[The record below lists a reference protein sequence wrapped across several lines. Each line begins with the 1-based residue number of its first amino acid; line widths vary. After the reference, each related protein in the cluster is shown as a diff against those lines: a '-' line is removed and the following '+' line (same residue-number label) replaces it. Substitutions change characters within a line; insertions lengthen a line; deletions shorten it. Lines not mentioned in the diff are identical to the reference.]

1 MDNNI
6 MLNQLR
12 KVNKLSIPIL
22 WILGTI
28 VLLLGILSNSLSQDL
43 IPSIFIFLAATFC
56 TLFTVLKKFDRI
68 ICFVI
73 IIALVVATVFAIS
86 ANGSESMICI
96 FICVSFSSL
105 YLDKLIFLTNAALIN
120 LGLFMLEL
128 VNPITDWVTFMEI
141 IVIFNICLCVFFF
154 LIKWGKDLITSS
166 SEQELKTKN
175 LLSEL
180 EKSME
185 TIRTNTSA
193 LKEDISTCYK
203 SMETVSDA
211 STGVTSIV
219 QQVSNGAESLAQNIN
234 GINEMINEANQ
245 TVIKTQEISKHLSN
259 VSIESEGTFNQSSE
273 KIHDMDKQI
282 SMISNS
288 STESLS
294 MVNKLQINMSEV
306 NKFLSSIEEI
316 AEQTNLLALNA
327 SIEAARAGESG
338 KGFVVVAQEVSK
350 LADESSNTVNQINSV
365 MHDIN
370 EGMKLVYEKV
380 QNGNTATEQG
390 VHIVNEVN
398 ESYEKLKSSFNDI
411 INNITTELKMI
422 EKTSLIFSNILR
434 SSENIASISEENS
447 ASAQEMFAT
456 LESQDSSIKI
466 IYNSIDKI
474 KTSSEN
480 LNAITNNK

>member
-1 MDNNI
+1 MNNNI

-28 VLLLGILSNSLSQDL
+28 VLLMGIFSNSFSQDL
-43 IPSIFIFLAATFC
+43 IPSIFIFLAAIFC

-73 IIALVVATVFAIS
+73 ITALVVATVFAIS
-86 ANGSESMICI
+86 SNGSESMICI

-105 YLDKLIFLTNAALIN
+105 YLDKLIFLTNAVLIN

-128 VNPITDWVTFMEI
+128 ITPVTDWVTFIEI
-141 IVIFNICLCVFFF
+141 IIIFDICLCVFFF

-180 EKSME
+180 ENSME

-193 LKEDISTCYK
+193 LKEDINTCYK

-259 VSIESEGTFNQSSE
+259 VSIESEDTFNQSSE
-273 KIHDMDKQI
+273 KINDMDKQI

-288 STESLS
+288 SSESLS
-294 MVNKLQINMSEV
+294 MVNKLQSNMSEV

-350 LADESSNTVNQINSV
+350 LADESSYTVNQINSV

-398 ESYEKLKSSFNDI
+398 DSYENLKSSFNDI
-411 INNITTELKMI
+411 ISNITTELKMI
-422 EKTSLIFSNILR
+422 EKTSSIFSKILE

-480 LNAITNNK
+480 LNAITTNS